1 MSRSFFLWCC
11 VALCAAMFAR
21 PLIAHYSPFS
31 PAEGTAKADQTSNF
45 KLQTLHFTPPDDP
58 VFTELQAALA
68 RRVAETAPEKCYV
81 HTDRTLL
88 APGDTLWWNAY
99 VRNAGD
105 LLPSVQSQILY
116 VELLDPR
123 GSVIQQRTVLAIGG
137 TAPGEFAFDKNL
149 PGGPYKLRAR
159 TAWMKNTADVFERDI
174 TLQKTVLPRLNLRL
188 EWERKAVGQ
197 GETAIARFDAQS
209 LDNKP
214 LANREFRYTA
224 AAQGKDFLEKT
235 AITDATGRAYV
246 RFEMPK
252 KLDSPDGLLNI
263 QIEHEGQMEAIS
275 RAIPIVLNKIDLQ
288 FFPEGGDA
296 VAGLPCRMA
305 FKAVNEFG
313 KAADVAG
320 TVLDSRGREVATFAS
335 WHNGMG
341 AFDFQP
347 LPGEQ
352 YTARL
357 TQPAT
362 AAKTYDLPELRSQ
375 GFALH
380 LQSRTADSL
389 TFQVNA
395 TRPGKVYLTGS
406 AGDKLFF
413 FKQYGEIPVSP
424 TANKGETGASP
435 YTYRYTVS
443 IPTTELPMGIAR
455 FTLFNEKKVE
465 IAERLVFVN
474 RDRGLRLEVKTDK
487 PQYLP
492 RETVRMSVRA
502 TDHAGQ
508 PVQGHFSLGV
518 TDESL
523 LTFADDKQGHL
534 LSALLLEQ
542 DLRGKVEEP
551 NFYFDTKEAKAEQAL
566 DHLLLTQGWRRF
578 EWKEV
583 LHPAPLVHQHQPE
596 RATLEGW
603 LCDANTGKPLAGKKL
618 ALHPDGATVTTDTAG
633 RFVFQNADITRHR
646 HIRDEQNQLHEVVDF
661 NLKMVLRQGIPEGRQ
676 QWYYAQSYQMHGGPT
691 VLSGKVT
698 DEAAKEELIGVSVKI
713 MKGGAIVC
721 GAITD
726 FNGDYRIPLDPG
738 RYDVEV
744 SYTGYTSSRIT
755 GVQVLPGAINHQNF
769 SMSSGTMLTEVTIV
783 EYKVPLIQQ
792 DNTSMG
798 QTMSFNGMGLRD
810 AGGRIARPMD
820 RAPGRVKKEKADKQ
834 VEIKEY
840 KVPLIKQDETATGQ
854 ALTSDQIKNL
864 PTRTTQQIV
873 ATKAGTTSIDGG
885 QVNIRGSRSNA
896 TNYYVDGIRVQG
908 APPPVQDLERREV
921 GTGGLGAEFGSRA
934 ERDALSEVVVVG
946 YATEPS
952 RRDET
957 GAISTLRFDDAE
969 RKRSR
974 RERIEN
980 DDRMA
985 AAKPAAPQPTVVRQ
999 TVRQYTRARQF
1010 YVPKYSGP
1018 VSQRTDFRPTIYWNP
1033 DLRTNSSGTA
1043 TVEFVTS
1050 DAITNFRATVEG
1062 ISATGIPGCTEQQ
1075 FFVEKPLSVSVKV
1088 PHSVI
1093 AGDTLRLQVV
1103 VSNKTDYAVS
1113 GQFSVETPACFT
1125 PILAAGQNEQSPQ
1138 ISPKQSVTLTR
1149 AYCIGTT
1156 QNHENQALRI
1166 TFRSPEAFED
1176 QVENQ
1181 IRVLDRGFPARHVL
1195 TANQAQNQFNL
1206 HLMEPVEGTT
1216 TAVLTAYPSALED
1229 VLKGME
1235 RMLRQ
1240 PSGCFEQVSSS
1251 NYPNLLVL
1259 DLLRSTGTARPEV
1272 ESRARALLEDGY
1284 KRLTAYESKS
1294 GGFDW
1299 YGRDPGHEG
1308 LTAYGLLEFTD
1319 MSRVFEVDKKMLD
1332 RTAKWLLSRRDG
1344 KGRWKVNPASLHGW
1358 QDDGVLDAYIAW
1370 SVAEAGYGKDF
1381 KTEIDYAYQQA
1392 VKSGDLYQIA
1402 LLANALAATKDPRA
1416 ARLVTQLLEK
1426 QDKNGSWM
1434 GSTHSVLHAHGE
1446 YFRTETTALAA
1457 LALMKSGNTGA
1468 ATSKALEFIMQRKN
1482 EYGYGSTQ
1490 STVLALRALVEYT
1503 KIGSQKPSDGQL
1515 VVQVDGKRVAERPF
1529 STQDPKRIEVAGLE
1543 QFFTHNDPRV
1553 EVFFEGKNGRPA
1565 AVIPFDLEIK
1575 YASRLPRNTANCAI
1589 ALTTSLGKTTAQV
1602 GETVRL
1608 STVLKNTS
1616 KEMAASPM
1624 VVLGIPAGLNLQP
1637 WQLKKLMDEKHCDF
1651 YELWDGYAV
1660 FHFEKLAAGESRI
1673 LNLDLRADVAGVFEA
1688 PASQAFL
1695 YYQNDQRVWSK
1706 PERLVVQ

>member
-1 MSRSFFLWCC
+1 MFTSFILWLWAALLASPQPTAC
-11 VALCAAMFAR
+11 V
-21 PLIAHYSPFS
+21 PQP
-31 PAEGTAKADQTSNF
+31 PTANGQQPMVFGDSTIFREIQT
-45 KLQTLHFTPPDDP
+45 
-58 VFTELQAALA
+58 ALA
-68 RRVAETAPEKCYV
+68 RRAAETAPEKCYV

-88 APGDTLWWNAY
+88 APGDTLWWKAY
-99 VRNAGD
+99 VRNASD

-137 TAPGEFAFDKNL
+137 TAAGEFSFAASL
-149 PGGPYKLRAR
+149 PGGSYKLRAH
-159 TAWMKNTADVFERDI
+159 TAWMQNTDDVFERDI

-188 EWERKAVGQ
+188 EWERKAVGP

-214 LANREFRYTA
+214 LANRTFRYTA
-224 AAQGKDFLEKT
+224 AVEGKNFTENT
-235 AITDATGRAYV
+235 ATTDAAGRAYI

-263 QIEHEGQMEAIS
+263 QIEHAGQMEAIS
-275 RAIPIVLNKIDLQ
+275 RAIPIVLNRIDLQ

-296 VAGLPCRMA
+296 VAGLPCRVA

-313 KAADVAG
+313 KAADVSG
-320 TVLDSRGREVATFAS
+320 TVRDSRGRTVAGFSS

-347 LPGEQ
+347 KPGEQ

-357 TQPAT
+357 EQPA
-362 AAKTYDLPELRSQ
+362 AAARDYDLPELRSQ

-380 LQSRTADSL
+380 LQERTADNL
-389 TFQVNA
+389 TFQVNT
-395 TRPGKVYLTGS
+395 TRPGKVYLVGMS
-406 AGDKLFF
+406 GDKAFF
-413 FKQYGEIPVSP
+413 FSEYGETPVSQAAQYSETPVSP
-424 TANKGETGASP
+424 TAQNKSETGVSP
-435 YTYRYTVS
+435 YSYRYTAT
-443 IPTTELPMGIAR
+443 IPTTNLPIGIAR

-492 RETVRMSVRA
+492 RETVRMSIRA
-502 TDHAGQ
+502 TDHTGW

-583 LHPAPLVHQHQPE
+583 LNPTPLVLQHQPE
-596 RATLEGW
+596 RATVEGW
-603 LCDANTGKPLAGKKL
+603 FRDAQTGKPLVGQNL
-618 ALHPDGATVTTDTAG
+618 GLYPGGETVTTDSMGWFT
-633 RFVFQNADITRHR
+633 FQNVDITHYR
-646 HIRDEQNQLHEVVDF
+646 HIRDAQGGFHEIADF
-661 NLKMVLRQGIPEGRQ
+661 NSKMVIYGRVAPDNRAIQ
-676 QWYYAQSYQMHGGPT
+676 QAHSTQSHPSPDGLT
-691 VLSGKVT
+691 VLMGKVT
-698 DEAAKEELIGVSVKI
+698 DEAANEDLIGASVKI
-713 MKGGAIVC
+713 TQGGVIVR

-726 FNGDYRIPLDPG
+726 YNGDYRIALNPG

-744 SYTGYTSSRIT
+744 SYTGYTSRRIT
-755 GVQVLPGAINHQNF
+755 GVNVLAGMINLYNASLPSGAI
-769 SMSSGTMLTEVTIV
+769 LTEVTI
-783 EYKVPLIQQ
+783 
-792 DNTSMG
+792 
-798 QTMSFNGMGLRD
+798 
-810 AGGRIARPMD
+810 MD
-820 RAPGRVKKEKADKQ
+820 
-834 VEIKEY
+834 Y
-840 KVPLIKQDETATGQ
+840 KVPLIKQDNTSSGMTMSMGGMGLRDSGGRIARSADTVPGRAKKEKTSKPVKVAELNATAVEQDKPATGQ

-864 PTRTTQQIV
+864 PTRATQQIV
-873 ATKAGTTSIDGG
+873 ATRAGTNSITGG
-885 QVNIRGSRSNA
+885 EVNIRGSRSNA
-896 TNYYVDGIRVQG
+896 TNYYVDGIRVTG
-908 APPPVQDLERREV
+908 VPPPVQDLETFSV
-921 GTGGLGAEFGSRA
+921 ITGGLGAEFGEPSQGVISTM
-934 ERDALSEVVVVG
+934 DEVVVVG
-946 YATEPS
+946 YATAPR

-957 GAISTLRFDDAE
+957 GAISTIRFDAPE
-969 RKRSR
+969 RRSR
-974 RERIEN
+974 RERVEN
-980 DDRMA
+980 DDRMV
-985 AAKPAAPQPTVVRQ
+985 AKPAPPQPSIARQ
-999 TVRQYTRARQF
+999 AVRQYTRARQF

-1033 DLRTNSSGTA
+1033 DVRTNSSGTA

-1062 ISATGIPGCTEQQ
+1062 ISASGIPGRTEQQ
-1075 FFVEKPLSVSVKV
+1075 FFVEKPISVSVKV

-1093 AGDTLRLQVV
+1093 AGDTLCLQVV
-1103 VSNKTDYAVS
+1103 LNNRTEYAVS
-1113 GQFSVETPACFT
+1113 GQFSIEMPNCFQ
-1125 PILAAGQNEQSPQ
+1125 PVLAAGQNQQSPM
-1138 ISPKQSVTLTR
+1138 IAPKTSITLTR
-1149 AYCIGTT
+1149 SYFVGASK
-1156 QNHENQALRI
+1156 NNENQPLSI

-1176 QVENQ
+1176 VLETQ
-1181 IRVLDRGFPARHVL
+1181 IRVLDRGFPVRHVL

-1206 HLMEPVEGTT
+1206 HLMEPVEGTV

-1272 ESRARALLEDGY
+1272 ESQARAFLEDGY
-1284 KRLTAYESKS
+1284 KRLTGYESKS

-1332 RTAKWLLSRRDG
+1332 RTAKWLLSRRNG

-1392 VKSGDLYQIA
+1392 VKSSDLYQIA
-1402 LLANALAATKDPRA
+1402 LLANALAATKDARA
-1416 ARLVTQLLEK
+1416 AGLISQLVEK
-1426 QDKNGSWM
+1426 QEKNGSWM
-1434 GSTHSVLHAHGE
+1434 GSSHSVLHAHGE

-1457 LALMKSGNTGA
+1457 LALMKSGNNGVA
-1468 ATSKALEFIMQRKN
+1468 VSKALEFIMQRKN

-1490 STVLALRALVEYT
+1490 STVLALRALVEYA

-1515 VVQVDGKRVAERPF
+1515 VVQVDGKRVAEQPF
-1529 STQDPKRIEVAGLE
+1529 STQSPNRIEMAGLE

-1553 EVFFEGKNGRPA
+1553 EVFFESKNGQPA

-1589 ALTTSLGKTTAQV
+1589 SLKTELGKTAARV

-1608 STVLKNTS
+1608 STVLKNES
-1616 KEMAASPM
+1616 KEAVASPM

-1660 FHFEKLAAGESRI
+1660 FHFEALAAGESRT
-1673 LNLDLRADVAGVFEA
+1673 LNLDLRADITGTFEA

>member
-1 MSRSFFLWCC
+1 MLRSFFPWLW
-11 VALCAAMFAR
+11 VAACAALFAQ
-21 PLIAHYSPFS
+21 SPTLFL
-31 PAEGTAKADQTSNF
+31 PAEAPGPKAGATSNF
-45 KLQTLHFTPPDDP
+45 KLQTSTY
-58 VFTELQAALA
+58 VFGDSIIFEEIQTALA
-68 RRVAETAPEKCYV
+68 RRAAETAPEKCYL

-99 VRNAGD
+99 VRNASD

-123 GSVIQQRTVLAIGG
+123 GSLLQQRTVLAIGG
-137 TAPGEFAFDKNL
+137 TAAGEFAFDKNL
-149 PGGPYKLRAR
+149 PGGPYKLRAH
-159 TAWMKNTADVFERDI
+159 TAWMKNTAEVFERDI
-174 TLQKTVLPRLNLRL
+174 TLQKTVLPRVNLRL
-188 EWERKAVGQ
+188 EWERKAVGP

-214 LANREFRYTA
+214 LAHREFRYTA
-224 AAQGKDFLEKT
+224 AVEGKDFLEKT
-235 AITDATGRAYV
+235 ATTDATGRAYI

-252 KLDSPDGLLNI
+252 KLDSSDGLLNI
-263 QIEHEGQMEAIS
+263 QIEHAGQPEAIS
-275 RAIPIVLNKIDLQ
+275 RAIPIVLNRIDLQ

-305 FKAVNEFG
+305 FKAVNEHG
-313 KAADVAG
+313 KAADVEG
-320 TVLDSRGREVATFAS
+320 TVQDSRGQQVATFAS

-341 AFDFQP
+341 AFDFTP

-352 YTARL
+352 YTAHL
-357 TQPAT
+357 TQPAA
-362 AAKTYDLPELRSQ
+362 AAKTYEMPELRSQ

-380 LQSRTADSL
+380 LQERDANSL

-395 TRPGKVYLTGS
+395 TRPGKVYLVGS

-413 FKQYGEIPVSP
+413 FKEYGEIPTSP
-424 TANKGETGASP
+424 IAQKSSETGVSS
-435 YTYRYTVS
+435 YRYTVT
-443 IPTTELPMGIAR
+443 IPTADLPIGIAR
-455 FTLFNEKKVE
+455 FTLFNAKKVE
-465 IAERLVFVN
+465 LAERLVFVN

-492 RETVRMSVRA
+492 RETVRMSIRA

-596 RATLEGW
+596 RASIEGW
-603 LCDANTGKPLAGKKL
+603 FRDAQTGKPLAGQNL
-618 ALHPDGATVTTDTAG
+618 GLYPGGQEVTTDSAG
-633 RFVFQNADITRHR
+633 RFAFQNVDIMYYR
-646 HIRDEQNQLHEVVDF
+646 HIRDAQGGFHAISDF
-661 NLKMVLRQGIPEGRQ
+661 NSKMAIYGHPDKNTKVGN
-676 QWYYAQSYQMHGGPT
+676 QWHHTRSYPT
-691 VLSGKVT
+691 PDGTTFLTGKIT
-698 DEAAKEELIGVSVKI
+698 DEAANDELIGASVKI
-713 MKGGAIVC
+713 TQGREFVR

-726 FNGDYRIPLDPG
+726 YEGNYRVMLPPG
-738 RYDVEV
+738 KYDLEV
-744 SYTGYTSSRIT
+744 SYTGYNSSRT
-755 GVQVLPGAINHQNF
+755 NGVQVQAGMINLCNA
-769 SMSSGTMLTEVTIV
+769 SMSSGAILTEVTI
-783 EYKVPLIQQ
+783 
-792 DNTSMG
+792 M
-798 QTMSFNGMGLRD
+798 
-810 AGGRIARPMD
+810 
-820 RAPGRVKKEKADKQ
+820 
-834 VEIKEY
+834 EY
-840 KVPLIKQDETATGQ
+840 KVPLIKQDNTSSGMTMSMGGMGLRDSGGRIARSADTVPGRVKKEKTSKPVKVAELNATAVEQDKPATGQ

-864 PTRTTQQIV
+864 PTRTAQQIV
-873 ATKAGTTSIDGG
+873 ATKAGTTSIAGG
-885 QVNIRGSRSNA
+885 EANIRGSRSNT
-896 TNYYVDGIRVQG
+896 TNYYIDGIRVTG
-908 APPPVQDLERREV
+908 APPPVQDLDDV
-921 GTGGLGAEFGSRA
+921 KLSGLDAEYSSLEDAGSL
-934 ERDALSEVVVVG
+934 EEVVVVG
-946 YATEPS
+946 YAQP
-952 RRDET
+952 RDVARET
-957 GAISTLRFDDAE
+957 GAISTIRFDAPE
-969 RKRSR
+969 RRSR

-980 DDRMA
+980 DDRRV
-985 AAKPAAPQPTVVRQ
+985 AKPSMPQPVITHQ
-999 TVRQYTRARQF
+999 AVRQYTRARQF

-1062 ISATGIPGCTEQQ
+1062 ISASGIPGRMEQQ
-1075 FFVEKPLSVSVKV
+1075 FFVEKPISVSVKV

-1103 VSNKTDYAVS
+1103 LNNRTDYAMS
-1113 GQFSVETPACFT
+1113 GQFSIEMPNCFQ
-1125 PILAAGQNEQSPQ
+1125 PVLAAGQNQQLP
-1138 ISPKQSVTLTR
+1138 IIAPKTSVMLTR
-1149 AYCIGTT
+1149 SYFVGSSK
-1156 QNHENQALRI
+1156 NNENQPISI

-1176 QVENQ
+1176 VLETQ

-1206 HLMEPVEGTT
+1206 HLMEPVEGTV
-1216 TAVLTAYPSALED
+1216 TAVLTAYPNTLED

-1272 ESRARALLEDGY
+1272 ESQARAFLEDGY
-1284 KRLTAYESKS
+1284 KRLTGYESKS

-1319 MSRVFEVDKKMLD
+1319 MSRVFEVDQKMLD

-1402 LLANALAATKDPRA
+1402 LLANALAVQKDPRA
-1416 ARLVTQLLEK
+1416 AGLISQLVEK
-1426 QDKNGSWM
+1426 QDKIGSWM
-1434 GSTHSVLHAHGE
+1434 GSSHSVLHAHGE

-1457 LALMKSGNTGA
+1457 LALMKSGNNGVA
-1468 ATSKALEFIMQRKN
+1468 VSKALEFIVQRKN

-1490 STVLALRALVEYT
+1490 STVLALRALVEYA

-1515 VVQVDGKRVAERPF
+1515 VVQVDGKRVAEQPF
-1529 STQDPKRIEVAGLE
+1529 STQSLKRIEIAGLE

-1553 EVFFEGKNGRPA
+1553 EVFFEGKNGKPA

-1589 ALTTSLGKTTAQV
+1589 SLSTSLGKTTAHT

-1608 STVLKNTS
+1608 STVLKNNS
-1616 KEMAASPM
+1616 KEAVASPM

-1660 FHFEKLAAGESRI
+1660 FHFEKLAAGESRT
-1673 LNLDLRADVAGVFEA
+1673 LNLDLRADIAGVFEA

-1706 PERLVVQ
+1706 PERLTVEAGE